1 MSLSDSQ
8 KLEVLEFF
16 SLKGLNIKIMNKSF
30 CPTSMSIKHTAAYI
44 QGSDISSKNIAS
56 LNDENQSASPHEFT

>member
-16 SLKGLNIKIMNKSF
+16 SMKGLNIKIMNKSF
-30 CPTSMSIKHTAAYI
+30 CPASVSFKHTAA
-44 QGSDISSKNIAS
+44 
-56 LNDENQSASPHEFT
+56 

>member
-30 CPTSMSIKHTAAYI
+30 CPTSASFKHTAVCI
-44 QGSDISSKNIAS
+44 QGRDRASKHAAS
-56 LNDENQSASPHEFT
+56 LND